1 VQSQYPCPC
10 WGVTMGILLVFHQSY
25 QPVGNN
31 LLLSAIVAGLPLY
44 VLFVMLAVL
53 RMPAWICAITA
64 MLTAFVL
71 SWLVWGMP
79 FGITLGTATEGM
91 AFGLWPISWIVL
103 NAVFFHN
110 LTVASGDFDVIRGAL
125 TRLTQDR
132 RLQTLLIAF
141 SFGALLE
148 GIAGFGA
155 PVAITASILASL
167 GFEPVTGA
175 VLALLANTAPVA
187 FGSIGIPIVTLGGL
201 VAPILHKDTTATTL
215 ALSAMV
221 GRQLPLFSIIIPAY
235 LIVVLAGWKRMREIL
250 PAVLVTGVSFA
261 IAQFLVS
268 NFVGPELTD
277 ILAALVS
284 MGCLAILLRYWRPA
298 EVYRFTHEPAVAA
311 GPRRVG
317 SASLHVEPDLPG
329 EAAERGKPDVSAQG
343 PSNRVWWAFG
353 MYVVLV
359 VVILVGQMGNL
370 PFWSGHPPGDVKTAL
385 HAPLNVTA
393 DLKCGTPSFKLCPQP
408 WIGPDPAKDRQAFKF
423 PDWNFLWPGTYEI
436 VNGQPV
442 SLIYREKPIVAKST
456 AYPLAFDWN
465 FLAAAGSLVLY
476 AGIVAFLLMRARRLK
491 VSFRNVYVKTLRQ
504 LALPIVTIAF
514 ILAIAQLMNY
524 SGMTSSLALTFA
536 KTGFLFPFVA
546 AFLGWLGVF
555 LTGSDTSSNT
565 LFGPLQAQTAQ
576 QLGNVSP
583 ILTAGTNS
591 SGGVMGK
598 MISPQNL
605 SVGAA
610 GVNKVGSEGE
620 IFRRVIRY
628 SLILTALV
636 GVVAMIEAYAIP
648 FIIPSP

>member
-1 VQSQYPCPC
+1 VLGS
-10 WGVTMGILLVFHQSY
+10 I
-25 QPVGNN
+25 
-31 LLLSAIVAGLPLY
+31 LLSALVAGLPLY
-44 VLFVMLAVL
+44 VLFVLLAIIRL
-53 RMPAWICAITA
+53 PAWQCALAA
-64 MLTAFVL
+64 MLTAAL
-71 SWLVWGMP
+71 LAWIVWGMP
-79 FGITLGTATEGM
+79 FGVTVGTATEGM

-110 LTVASGDFDVIRGAL
+110 LTVASGDFDVIKRSL
-125 TRLTQDR
+125 TRLTTDR

-167 GFEPVTGA
+167 GFEPVTAA

-187 FGSIGIPIVTLGGL
+187 FGSIGIPIVTLGSL
-201 VAPILHKDTTATTL
+201 VAPILHKDVTTTTL

-221 GRQLPLFSIIIPAY
+221 GRQLPLFSILIPAY
-235 LIVVLAGWKRMREIL
+235 LIVVLAGWRRMREIL

-261 IAQFLVS
+261 VVQFLVS
-268 NFVGPELTD
+268 NYVGPELTD
-277 ILAALVS
+277 IIAALVS
-284 MGCLAILLRYWRPA
+284 MGCLAVLLRFWRPA
-298 EVYRFTHEPAVAA
+298 EVWQFAHENAVA
-311 GPRRVG
+311 GPRRIGGAAGPPVV
-317 SASLHVEPDLPG
+317 AA
-329 EAAERGKPDVSAQG
+329 AAEVDSPRRILSAY
-343 PSNRVWWAFG
+343 S
-353 MYVVLV
+353 MYILLV
-359 VVILVGQMGNL
+359 VVILIGQMGNL
-370 PFWSGHPPGDVKTAL
+370 PFFSGHPVGDPKTAL
-385 HAPLNVTA
+385 AAPANITA
-393 DLKCGTPSFKLCPQP
+393 DLKCGTPAFKLCPQP
-408 WIGPDPAKDRQAFKF
+408 WFGPEPAKDRQAFKF

-436 VNGQPV
+436 KNGKPV
-442 SLIYREKPIVAKST
+442 SLIFREKPIVAKST
-456 AYPLAFDWN
+456 EYPLAFDWN

-476 AGIVAFLLMRARRLK
+476 AGLIAFLIMRILARRVNFFK
-491 VSFRNVYVKTLRQ
+491 VYGQTVRQ
-504 LALPIVTIAF
+504 LAKPIATIAL

-524 SGMTSSLALTFA
+524 SGMTSSMAIALS
-536 KTGFLFPFVA
+536 KTGFIFPFVA

-620 IFRRVIRY
+620 IFRRVIGY
-628 SLILTALV
+628 SLILTSAV
-636 GVVAMIEAYAIP
+636 GVLAMIEAYVIP
-648 FIIPSP
+648 GIVPSP